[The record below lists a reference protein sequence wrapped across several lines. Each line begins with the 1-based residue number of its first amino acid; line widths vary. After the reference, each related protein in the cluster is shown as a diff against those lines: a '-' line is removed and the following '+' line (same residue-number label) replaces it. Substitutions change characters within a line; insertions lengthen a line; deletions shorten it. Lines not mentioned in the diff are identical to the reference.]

1 MAHSLTGWMTALS
14 ALRVGTI
21 HVTIRV
27 SLLDLITIRR
37 PLIVLEFLN
46 VHAVSA
52 RSVCIG
58 PLRLHQILVRLCH
71 NKALHVV
78 SSPVARLRMQTL
90 LQVGLLSAILLLIT
104 VREWSRSAAELALNA
119 LLAGDLGRLEQ
130 FTA

>member
-1 MAHSLTGWMTALS
+1 MTALS

-21 HVTIRV
+21 HVTFRV

-52 RSVCIG
+52 RCVGIG

-71 NKALHVV
+71 NEALHVV

-90 LQVGLLSAILLLIT
+90 LQVGLLSTVLLLIT
-104 VREWSRSAAELALNA
+104 VREWSRRAAELALNA